1 MLTFKGFLYEHRF
14 LIEDRIQGLKDVFR
28 GKLNTD
34 HDQLAIHKDSDSIVD
49 HFSSNADPTPK
60 KVYTQWVLN
69 QYKRGNIRQEDHP
82 RIREAL
88 SNFEKYKGK
97 LDKKDIN
104 QYKSIS
110 DIESAVGPHLGQAT
124 SGKEEKRIIKAEG
137 ADLVHSGNGVLIHQ
151 IKTEGAACLLG
162 SGTKWCTAAKK
173 NNMFSRYAEKGPLF
187 IIQHQGRKF
196 QFHSN
201 ADQMMDEEDNPI
213 TIDKLHPDIQ
223 REMARSEHSEIQKA
237 GVLFNNPHTT
247 PEHISKAIDD
257 ENPIMSEKALA
268 HPNVNVENISKA
280 LNSRYEKIRKKAI
293 SHPISTPEH
302 ISKALN
308 DIDKGVRRQAIRHPN
323 VNVENISKALN
334 DEDSVVQETAIN
346 HPKSTVDH
354 ISKALNSRSSYVR
367 RMAITR
373 SIVTPEHISKAL
385 NDEDRGVREAAIRN
399 PSANS
404 YHINKALD
412 DKSDVVRSYAIR
424 HANATPENI
433 SKALNDTDSAVRQ
446 IALFHRNVN
455 TEHIDRGLADSFAMV
470 RAQALQNPKA
480 TLDHISRGLAD
491 ESEYVR
497 QVAQRE
503 KKIRD
508 LGGNNNG

>member
-1 MLTFKGFLYEHRF
+1 MLTFRGFLYEQR
-14 LIEDRIQGLKDVFR
+14 LILEDRIQGLKDAFR
-28 GKLNTD
+28 DRLNTD
-34 HDQLAIHKDSDSIVD
+34 HDQLAIHKDSDDIVD
-49 HFSSNADPTPK
+49 HFSNNADPTPK
-60 KVYTQWVLN
+60 KVHTQWVLN
-69 QYKRGNIRQEDHP
+69 QYRRGNIRQEDHP

-88 SNFEKYKGK
+88 SNFERYKGK
-97 LDKKDIN
+97 LDKKDIG
-104 QYKSIS
+104 QYKSIT
-110 DIESAVGPHLGQAT
+110 DIENAVGPHLGQAS
-124 SGKEEKRIIKAEG
+124 SGKEEKRITKAEG
-137 ADLVHSGNGVLIHQ
+137 ADLVHSGNGVLIHH

-162 SGTKWCTAAKK
+162 AGTKWCTAAKN
-173 NNMFSRYAEKGPLF
+173 NNMFSQYAEKGPLF
-187 IIQHQGRKF
+187 TIQHQGRKF

-201 ADQMMDEEDNPI
+201 ANQMMDEEDNPI

-223 REMARSEHSEIQKA
+223 REMARSEHPEIQKA

-247 PEHISKAIDD
+247 PEHISKAMDD
-257 ENPIMSEKALA
+257 ENSIVSEKALA
-268 HPNVNVENISKA
+268 HPNVNAENISKA
-280 LNSRYEKIRKKAI
+280 LDSRYEKIRKKAI
-293 SHPISTPEH
+293 SHPIVTPEN

-323 VNVENISKALN
+323 VNVEHISRALD
-334 DEDSVVQETAIN
+334 DEDSVVHETAIN
-346 HPKSTVDH
+346 HPKLTVDH
-354 ISKALNSRSSYVR
+354 ISKALNSRSSYLR

-385 NDEDRGVREAAIRN
+385 DDEDKGVRDAAIRN

-412 DKSDVVRSYAIR
+412 DKSSIVRSYAIR
-424 HANATPENI
+424 HVNASSENI
-433 SKALNDTDSAVRQ
+433 SKALNDTDPDVRQ
-446 IALFHRNVN
+446 IALLNRNVN
-455 TEHIDRGLADSFAMV
+455 TEHISRGLADSAEMV

-480 TLDHISRGLAD
+480 TSEHISRGLAD

-497 QVAQRE
+497 QVAQRW